1 MKNKHCTGGKGEG
14 GKILGDDENVRSQGL
29 KLTPQNLQGVNR
41 CFDFIVF
48 FIFLFLPPKKKLIQ
62 EFNNR

>member
-29 KLTPQNLQGVNR
+29 KLTPQKLQGVNR
-41 CFDFIVF
+41 CFDFIALILF
-48 FIFLFLPPKKKLIQ
+48 FSSPKKKANTRVQ
-62 EFNNR
+62 